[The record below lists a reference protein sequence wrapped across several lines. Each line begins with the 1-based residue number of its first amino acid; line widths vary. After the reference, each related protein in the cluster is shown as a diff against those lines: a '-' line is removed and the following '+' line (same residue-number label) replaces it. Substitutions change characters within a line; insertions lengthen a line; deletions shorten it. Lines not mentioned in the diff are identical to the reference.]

1 MANRSA
7 ITGRYISN
15 AAAARHPH
23 TSVTMSGA
31 SRGAGAAANRS
42 AITGRYIS
50 NAAAARWPNTSIRE
64 SGR

>member
-15 AAAARHPH
+15 AAAARWPH
-23 TSVTMSGA
+23 TTVIA
-31 SRGAGAAANRS
+31 STGGGNATAQNRS
-42 AITGRYIS
+42 AISGRYIS

-64 SGR
+64 SGN